1 MASVA
6 DLVEGALRDQAGE
19 YLVRAGE
26 VLRDDGRVQLDAFGP
41 LRVTAGVEDDGRRT
55 VVLVASGSTLEVS
68 CDCGMASASGW
79 CAHSVAAAIETWH
92 RAPTRR

>member
-6 DLVEGALRDQAGE
+6 DLVEDALRDQAGE

-26 VLRDDGRVQLDAFGP
+26 VLRGAGRVQLEEFGP
-41 LRVTAGVEDDGRRT
+41 LRVTASVEEGGSRS
-55 VVLVASGSTLEVS
+55 VVLVARGGTIDVA

-79 CAHSVAAAIETWH
+79 CAHSVAVAIETWH
-92 RAPTRR
+92 RAPTRQ